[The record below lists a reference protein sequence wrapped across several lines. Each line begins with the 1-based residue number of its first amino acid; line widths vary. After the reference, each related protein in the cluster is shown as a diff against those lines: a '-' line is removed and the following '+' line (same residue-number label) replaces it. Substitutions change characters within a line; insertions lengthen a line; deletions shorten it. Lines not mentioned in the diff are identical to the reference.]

1 MERDLS
7 GQVTACPRCHED
19 ISLQWSNEFGAK
31 LKLCKKC
38 GMVAFEQV
46 ADMRTFMKEAYND
59 GATDIEEMLDMVGN
73 EIRKRF
79 GWLDFDTRVTLT
91 NLLIDQNFDKVKF
104 DAKADAQEA
113 GNE

>member
-1 MERDLS
+1 MKRDLS

-19 ISLQWSNEFGAK
+19 ISLQWSNEFSAK

-46 ADMRTFMKEAYND
+46 ADMRAFMLETYNEGID
-59 GATDIEEMLDMVGN
+59 DRDQMVDWVGE

-91 NLLIDQNFDKVKF
+91 NLLVDQNFDKVKF